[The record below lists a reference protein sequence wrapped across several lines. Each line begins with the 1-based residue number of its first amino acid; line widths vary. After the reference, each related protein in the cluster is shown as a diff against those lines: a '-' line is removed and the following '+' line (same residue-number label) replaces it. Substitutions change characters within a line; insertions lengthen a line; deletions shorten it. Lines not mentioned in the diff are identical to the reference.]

1 MLVAYDISA
10 FPQAQSPV
18 PTRFLAVAALTAHN
32 NKPEAANYVEPGG
45 AAQAAPFFPRLNSG
59 LYQLSF
65 DPNRALLAARQR
77 TPPQWAD
84 ATIVKLGQLSAIRRW
99 FGYAAFDSGRNSLR
113 RELFFVLAISIM
125 HRLREV
131 RTWTM
136 RCRTTAAQGG
146 MMRVRASRAAR
157 RTVRFWPRALL
168 REAPEIFE
176 IPHWPLGWLLLG
188 AFFLL
193 AGKSLATVGLE
204 QLDLVIPTHGR
215 ILSPAGTAE
224 ILSLE
229 DGVLMAV
236 QVREGQPVRRGDVLL
251 QLASAT
257 VSAGIDRLNR
267 ERSAASLD
275 LLRIGAQLK
284 GDPRALSVP
293 VDADPARVERVRWR
307 LARGLTQPAAEI
319 RAGANAERDAVARRL
334 ESADQALAL
343 KNRERRDV
351 RAPMDGMVQGVAA
364 LAVGVPIAAHQ
375 SLIRILPADT
385 EVEFE
390 ARVSS
395 RGVRWIVEGQRIA
408 LRITPSTRESP
419 VDVEGEVTSV
429 GREAVNDAQPE
440 PMFPVR
446 IRIARRSLADRDLAF
461 ALAVRAEKR
470 ITADIQLGAQSMI
483 DLVVY
488 GLLHQPAGRLAAAAE

>member
-1 MLVAYDISA
+1 
-10 FPQAQSPV
+10 
-18 PTRFLAVAALTAHN
+18 
-32 NKPEAANYVEPGG
+32 
-45 AAQAAPFFPRLNSG
+45 
-59 LYQLSF
+59 
-65 DPNRALLAARQR
+65 
-77 TPPQWAD
+77 
-84 ATIVKLGQLSAIRRW
+84 
-99 FGYAAFDSGRNSLR
+99 
-113 RELFFVLAISIM
+113 
-125 HRLREV
+125 
-131 RTWTM
+131 
-136 RCRTTAAQGG
+136 
-146 MMRVRASRAAR
+146 MRVRASRAAR

-188 AFFLL
+188 AFLLL
-193 AGKSLATVGLE
+193 AGKSLATAGLE
-204 QLDLVIPTHGR
+204 QLDVVIPTQGR
-215 ILSPAGTAE
+215 VLAPAGAAE

-229 DGVLMAV
+229 GGVLLAV
-236 QVREGQPVRRGDVLL
+236 HVQDGQPVRRGDLLL
-251 QLASAT
+251 QFAPAA
-257 VSAGIDRLNR
+257 VSAGIDSLNR

-293 VDADPARVERVRWR
+293 VDADPALVEQARWR
-307 LARGLTQPAAEI
+307 LARGLRQPAAEI
-319 RAGANAERDAVARRL
+319 RAGAYADRAAVARRL
-334 ESADQALAL
+334 ESADQALVL

-364 LAVGVPIAAHQ
+364 LAAGVPIAARQ
-375 SLIRILPADT
+375 PLMRILPADI

-390 ARVSS
+390 ARMSS

-419 VDVEGEVTSV
+419 VDVEGEVTWV
-429 GREAVNDAQPE
+429 GREALNDTQLE
-440 PMFPVR
+440 PNFPVR

-461 ALAVRAEKR
+461 ALAARAEKR

-488 GLLHQPAGRLAAAAE
+488 GLLRQPAGRLASAAD